1 MKAKPGRQAEAD
13 KKHETI
19 KNSCKLGMVYPS
31 PPIAKTKQKATKTGR
46 TPDSILKVK
55 NTKMWLVPIDE
66 AHMWVNIAPDD
77 GYPPLK
83 L

>member
-31 PPIAKTKQKATKTGR
+31 PSKTKTRKKARKNR
-46 TPDSILKVK
+46 PPPIPDSILKVRK
-55 NTKMWLVPIDE
+55 SKISGSVVDEDLHVDISQTIDTCN
-66 AHMWVNIAPDD
+66 A
-77 GYPPLK
+77 
-83 L
+83 